1 MTDFDGE
8 DKTQKFW
15 LELHI
20 VPDHPKIGEKV
31 EICCSTPICKDLP
44 MPEFSGEGMHRLG
57 WKFPGQSGGPA
68 VRQNPVLFHNLLA
81 VL

>member
-44 MPEFSGEGMHRLG
+44 MPEFSKEGIASAWLEIPWPKLG
-57 WKFPGQSGGPA
+57 GLP
-68 VRQNPVLFHNLLA
+68 
-81 VL
+81 